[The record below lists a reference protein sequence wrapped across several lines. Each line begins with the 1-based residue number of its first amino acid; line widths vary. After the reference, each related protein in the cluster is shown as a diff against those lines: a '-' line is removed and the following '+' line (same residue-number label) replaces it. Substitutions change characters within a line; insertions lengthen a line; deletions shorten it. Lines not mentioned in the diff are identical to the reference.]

1 VSDGSLGGA
10 GGLGGWF
17 RRLAGR
23 THNFDDIP
31 QSPVVD
37 RIVTWR
43 SPDSDRSPFIL
54 PQTSGGSSSRFAALK
69 ALAAEDGAA
78 LSGPEGHGSFAP
90 ALGAGGGG
98 FYPSARRSPFRR
110 AVLALY
116 LTGLAALGLVPE
128 VFFVVELLF
137 PGGKNEAGPAVD
149 ALEFPIL
156 KFHGTIL
163 GMKKGEAVAI
173 RSARLRLF
181 DLPATLLPVSLAGK
195 SSLDPLFFS
204 RLQIE
209 RVALD
214 LFDDVFLLHFPF
226 EASEGVFERFP
237 LLESYFS
244 QLNNTP

>member
-1 VSDGSLGGA
+1 M
-10 GGLGGWF
+10 
-17 RRLAGR
+17 
-23 THNFDDIP
+23 I
-31 QSPVVD
+31 
-37 RIVTWR
+37 WR
-43 SPDSDRSPFIL
+43 SCGSAVGCIL
-54 PQTSGGSSSRFAALK
+54 PRTSGGGSGCFAALK
-69 ALAAEDGAA
+69 TLAAEDGSA
-78 LSGPEGHGSFAP
+78 LGGPEGHGGFAP

-98 FYPSARRSPFRR
+98 FYPSARPPPFRR

-149 ALEFPIL
+149 TLEFPIL

-173 RSARLRLF
+173 RSAHLRLF

-195 SSLDPLFFS
+195 SGLDPFFFS
-204 RLQIE
+204 RLQVE
-209 RVALD
+209 RMAFD

-226 EASEGVFERFP
+226 EAAEGVFERFP
-237 LLESYFS
+237 LLEPYFS